1 MHDLAAA
8 QDILKAV
15 LDGVKDHAGKRV
27 VTISVKIG
35 ERMALDPQRLED
47 LVQALAEGTVAEGA
61 ELEAEIVEGASLI
74 VDSVEIE

>member
-8 QDILKAV
+8 QDILRAAV
-15 LDGVKDHAGKRV
+15 EGVKDHPGKRIV
-27 VTISVKIG
+27 SISVKIG
-35 ERMALDPQRLED
+35 KHMALDPQRLEV
-47 LVQALAEGTVAEGA
+47 LVQGLAEGTVAEGA

>member
-8 QDILKAV
+8 QDILKAA
-15 LDGVKDHAGKRV
+15 LDGVKDHDAKRV
-27 VTISVKIG
+27 VSISVRIG
-35 ERMALDPQRLED
+35 KRMALEPERLEV
-47 LVQALAEGTVAEGA
+47 LVQALAEGTVAEGV